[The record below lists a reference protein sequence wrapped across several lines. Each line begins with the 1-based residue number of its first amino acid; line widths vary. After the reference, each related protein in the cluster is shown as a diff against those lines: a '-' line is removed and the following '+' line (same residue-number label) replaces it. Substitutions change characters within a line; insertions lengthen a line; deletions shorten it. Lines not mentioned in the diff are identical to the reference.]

1 MSLGV
6 SIMFGCTILTAI
18 SQVLLKRSAN
28 LPHKSFI
35 YEYLNWRVI
44 LAYFIFVLV
53 LLLNTYAFTRVPMR
67 YGSVIDAFTY
77 VFVLMFS
84 WLLLKEKITKEKLI
98 GNVIIII
105 GFLIYTL

>member
-1 MSLGV
+1 
-6 SIMFGCTILTAI
+6 
-18 SQVLLKRSAN
+18 VLLKRSAN

-53 LLLNTYAFTRVPMR
+53 LLLNTYAFTQVPMR

-77 VFVLMFS
+77 VFVLVFS
-84 WLLLKEKITKEKLI
+84 WLFLKEKITKEKLI